1 MSTFSPERVLTRPAS
16 GRPLWKEGW
25 LAAALWLLGGLFTLA
40 WPDAGRRWYR
50 LAKGGRWRSSPLAAD
65 CCCWR

>member
-25 LAAALWLLGGLFTLA
+25 LAAALWLLGGLFTTGLA
-40 WPDAGRRWYR
+40 RCRAA
-50 LAKGGRWRSSPLAAD
+50 LAV
-65 CCCWR
+65 